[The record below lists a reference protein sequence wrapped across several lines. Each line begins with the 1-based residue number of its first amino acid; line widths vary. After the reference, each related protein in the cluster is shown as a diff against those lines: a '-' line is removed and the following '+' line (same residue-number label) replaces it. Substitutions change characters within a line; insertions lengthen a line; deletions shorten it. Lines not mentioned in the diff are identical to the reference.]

1 MDENGLLDVGAYMQ
15 KKFTFGVVVCIT
27 AVFAAGVIVKGG
39 VAARVEDVSETMRI
53 ETVISID
60 DDGLTEL
67 VAGSGSVWALNGADG
82 TTYEIKTTTNELGR
96 VIETDD
102 DSENLA
108 VADGRVWTVTRGK
121 GYVTTSPISGEL
133 DGFRR
138 FTVVPRVP
146 AAKSRGILQLHSETD
161 RVWVAAGVERPT
173 LALDAASVGGYPP
186 AIAATSLTNF
196 TAIGG
201 NADEVWGITLD
212 DRIAQLAD
220 DGSIEW
226 DQRIEGDPDVRKI
239 AVEGDAA
246 WLLDTERLVRIDQ
259 GTGRTSE
266 LEVEARDIAV
276 GDGLLWAV
284 GAHRLS
290 VYGSDTSESLGSI
303 DIDADLLRVAYST
316 GSAWVL
322 GANGKIYRVSMSPE
336 ALKLTQPVQDD
347 RLVYVYSSDGDLWG
361 EQVDGDDVNLVAHK
375 DEDRRPS
382 MSVDGRT
389 IAFQRDR
396 SQEGR
401 IFFLDLSNG
410 RERFL
415 GHGGWPTFGPDE
427 RFAYVSRG
435 EGVYGINF
443 VQRGRTT
450 FVQTGENP
458 SHLLWDESG
467 THLYYIAGPVADVH
481 PSRITIAPT
490 GVPSGPEVLSPATS
504 PAGATFPVA
513 APDGDRLYVVRA
525 CCPNP
530 GAEIIYEFGYID
542 LSSATRPFVGE
553 LELTETGLGEPIT
566 LTRMDGLTP
575 PGLGDPQR
583 WTESDDD
590 AWLVSDGFNVV
601 YLLREGAHWSFA
613 NQGLEHPG
621 RGVFDGFGRAL
632 MPTSARPGEV
642 PATPVPSTT
651 PSVTPTDMPATS
663 PSAHPTDPL

>member
-1 MDENGLLDVGAYMQ
+1 MQ
-15 KKFTFGVVVCIT
+15 KKLAFGAVFCVI
-27 AVFAAGVIVKGG
+27 AVFAAGMIAKGE
-39 VAARVEDVSETMRI
+39 VADRVSDVPETLRI

-67 VAGSGSVWALNGADG
+67 VAGAGSIWALNGSEG

-108 VADGRVWTVTRGK
+108 VADGRVWTVTKGK
-121 GYVTTSPISGEL
+121 GYVTTSPVSGEL

-146 AAKSRGILQLHSETD
+146 AADDGGVLQLHSETD

-201 NADEVWGITLD
+201 NDDEVWGITLD

-226 DQRIEGDPDVRKI
+226 DQRIEGNPNVRKI
-239 AVEGDAA
+239 AVEGDGA
-246 WLLDTERLVRIDQ
+246 WLLDDDRLVRIDQ
-259 GTGRTSE
+259 RTGRTSD
-266 LEVEARDIAV
+266 LKVEARDIAV

-284 GAHRLS
+284 GVHRLS
-290 VYGSDTSESLGSI
+290 IFDAGTSESLGSI
-303 DIDADLLRVAYST
+303 DIDANLLRVAYST

-322 GANGKIYRVSMSPE
+322 GSNGKIFRVSMSPE

-361 EQVDGDDVNLVAHK
+361 EQVDGDDVNLVAHR
-375 DEDRRPS
+375 DDDRRPS

-396 SQEGR
+396 AEGGR

-415 GHGGWPTFGPDE
+415 GHGGWPTFGPGD

-435 EGVYGINF
+435 AATDGINF
-443 VQRGRTT
+443 VQRGKTI
-450 FVQTGENP
+450 FVPTGQNP
-458 SHLLWDESG
+458 SHLRWDEDG
-467 THLYYIAGPVADVH
+467 THLYYIAGPAGLVH
-481 PSRITIAPT
+481 PSRIAISGT
-490 GVPSGPEVLSPATS
+490 GTPGLPEVLTPTVSPT
-504 PAGATFPVA
+504 GATFPVA
-513 APDGDRLYVVRA
+513 APDGDRLYVIRA

-542 LSSATRPFVGE
+542 LTSPTRPFIGE
-553 LELTETGLGEPIT
+553 LELTETGLGEAVT
-566 LTRMDGLTP
+566 LTRMHGLTP

-583 WTESDDD
+583 WTESDKD
-590 AWLVSDGFNVV
+590 AWLVSDGANVV
-601 YLLREGAHWSFA
+601 YLLRDEAHWSFA
-613 NQGLEHPG
+613 NQALEHPG

-632 MPTSARPGEV
+632 QATSADPGEV
-642 PATPVPSTT
+642 PATPT
-651 PSVTPTDMPATS
+651 PSPEPSSTPSPTAATVS
-663 PSAHPTDPL
+663 PSPTDPR